1 MLKKRIYI
9 VLLFIPLLALGQKLP
24 SGFQKKWIP
33 IAGKDSLRID
43 SISIQ
48 SFGFKVFNSAEQLIN
63 TTDYS
68 VDFPK
73 ALLILKNDA
82 LIKSDSIAVYFLPYP
97 KYLTSVYQVFDDS
110 LVVNRSQNL
119 DRVYSLENK
128 AKKSFIPFDG
138 LNTSGS
144 ITRGVTVGNNQ
155 NSVLKSE
162 LDLQISGELG
172 NGVTLRASI
181 QDNNIPIQENGF
193 SQRLDEFDEVF
204 IELFTKDWNIRAGDV
219 NLINS
224 ESYFSR
230 FQKKVQGVYAGGI
243 IQKTKSKTTLFGS
256 GAIVR
261 GQFAR
266 SNLQGR
272 EGNQGPYKLQ
282 GPNGELFVLIVSGS
296 ETVYVN
302 GLALKRG
309 EDNDYV
315 IDYNAGE
322 ITFTS
327 LFPITSE
334 MRITIEYQFSDRNF
348 TRFIT
353 FDGAEYQRGKLKLGG
368 KIFSESDS
376 KNQPLQQ
383 NLSQAQIG
391 TLNDAGDDSAKM
403 VAPSALPES
412 FSENKILYKKVIIDG
427 FEAFEFSNN
436 PVDTLFTVRFSQ
448 VGQNQGNY
456 ILSNTNVVGRIFI
469 FVTPVNSVPQGN
481 FEPVIQL
488 VAPIQLQIATFYGQY
503 DFSDKSS
510 VQFES
515 AFSNNDLNLFSS
527 LDDEDNTG
535 FAGTIRAKH
544 QFFKKTGSL
553 EGTLDYDYINKDFRT
568 IERLYNI
575 EFDRDWNLNN
585 SSGTQ
590 NFIRGGLQWS
600 HPKNGSIGYQFQH
613 LTFEGNSYSGSRH
626 VLQSNLHFNRWDIA
640 AAGSYLDA
648 SSDQSD
654 NTFLRLNSIVTYS
667 LDKHWFGNE
676 VRLEDNKQRDAQT
689 QILSSQSQKFNEYKV
704 FTGVGDSTKIFTEV
718 GFKYRVNDSLR
729 NNQLKKVNT
738 SNTYY
743 LRSRLIDNVS
753 SQLQVFANYRTL
765 DNTDPDV
772 SDEQSLNSRIFYNQY
787 FFDKKVQLNT
797 VFETN
802 SGTQPQQEFTF
813 VKVEDGTGS
822 FTWFDF
828 NNNGLQEFDEFEQA
842 AFQDEANFVRVL
854 LPNRIFVKTHQNK
867 WSQILTLNPLPW
879 SNQTGLKKTL
889 SHFYNQI
896 SFLID
901 RKVSRKENVLDLNPF
916 DTGSNDLLG
925 LNLNLR
931 NSLFL
936 NRGLQ
941 RYTTSYTFIRTQS
954 QNFLSTGT
962 QESELTSHQ
971 FQFSHK
977 FKTFWLANF
986 LTNTSRTQN
995 TSENFPT
1002 RNFDITGYTIN
1013 PKISYLFSSNAQFDL
1028 FYEYQN
1034 KENDLGQREV
1044 LDQQRVGVSFNYSN
1058 LQKISI
1064 TGEFNLFNNQF
1075 TGDSFSPVGF
1085 QMLEGLQPGTNLTWT
1100 LNLQK
1105 KLTDFLDFNLSYF
1118 GRKSENVNTIHTG
1131 TVQLRAFF

>member
-1 MLKKRIYI
+1 LLKKGIHI
-9 VLLFIPLLALGQKLP
+9 VLLIIPLLALGQKLP
-24 SGFQKKWIP
+24 SGFQKKWVQV
-33 IAGKDSLRID
+33 AGRDSLRID
-43 SISIQ
+43 SVSIQ
-48 SFGFKVFNSAEQLIN
+48 PFGFKVFDLNGQPVG
-63 TTDYS
+63 TDGYS

-73 ALLILKNDA
+73 ALLILKNGA

-97 KYLTSVYQVFDDS
+97 KYLTRVYQVFDDS
-110 LVVNRSQNL
+110 LIVNRAQNL
-119 DRVYSLENK
+119 ERVYSLENK
-128 AKKSFIPFDG
+128 AKKSFVPFDG

-204 IELFTKDWNIRAGDV
+204 IELFTKDWNVRAGDV
-219 NLINS
+219 NLINPD
-224 ESYFSR
+224 SYFSR
-230 FQKKVQGVYAGGI
+230 FQKKVQGVYAGGT
-243 IQKTKSKTTLFGS
+243 IQKGASKTSLFGS

-322 ITFTS
+322 ITFTP

-334 MRITIEYQFSDRNF
+334 MRITVEYQFSDRNF
-348 TRFIT
+348 TRFT
-353 FDGAEYQRGKLKLGG
+353 TYDGAEYQRGKLKLGG
-368 KIFSESDS
+368 RIFSESDS

-383 NLSQAQIG
+383 NLSQEQIG
-391 TLNDAGDDSAKM
+391 TLTGAGDDPSRM
-403 VAPSALPES
+403 VAPSALSES
-412 FSENKILYKKVIIDG
+412 FSENKILYKKTTIGG

-436 PVDTLFTVRFSQ
+436 PDDELFTVRFSQ
-448 VGQNQGNY
+448 VGPNQGNY
-456 ILSNTNVVGRIFI
+456 ILSNTNVVGRIFT
-469 FVTPVNSVPQGN
+469 FVLPVNGVPQGD

-488 VAPIQLQIATFYGQY
+488 VAPVKLQIATFYGQY
-503 DFSDKSS
+503 DFNEKSS

-544 QFFKKTGSL
+544 QFFKKTGKL
-553 EGTLDYDYINKDFRT
+553 EGTLDYDHVNKDFRT

-590 NFIRGGLQWS
+590 NFIRGGLRWS
-600 HPKNGSIGYQFQH
+600 HPENGTIGYQFQH
-613 LTFEGNSYSGSRH
+613 LSFDGNSYSGSRH
-626 VLQSNLHFNRWDIA
+626 VFQSNLHLNRWDII

-654 NTFLRLNSIVTYS
+654 NTFLRFNSRITYS
-667 LDKHWFGNE
+667 LKKQWFGNE
-676 VRLEDNKQRDAQT
+676 VHLENNKQRDAET
-689 QILSSQSQKFNEYKV
+689 QILSPQSQKFNQFTV
-704 FTGVGDSTKIFTEV
+704 FTGVGDSTKIFTEI

-729 NNQLKKVNT
+729 NNLLEKVNT
-738 SNTYY
+738 SNTYF
-743 LRSRLIDNVS
+743 LKSRLINNAS

-765 DNTDPDV
+765 DNTDPGV
-772 SDEQSLNSRIFYNQY
+772 SDEQSLNSRVFYNQY

-813 VKVEDGTGS
+813 VKVEDGKGS
-822 FTWFDF
+822 FTLFDF
-828 NNNGLQEFDEFEQA
+828 NGHGL
-842 AFQDEANFVRVL
+842 L
-854 LPNRIFVKTHQNK
+854 
-867 WSQILTLNPLPW
+867 
-879 SNQTGLKKTL
+879 
-889 SHFYNQI
+889 
-896 SFLID
+896 
-901 RKVSRKENVLDLNPF
+901 
-916 DTGSNDLLG
+916 
-925 LNLNLR
+925 
-931 NSLFL
+931 
-936 NRGLQ
+936 
-941 RYTTSYTFIRTQS
+941 
-954 QNFLSTGT
+954 
-962 QESELTSHQ
+962 
-971 FQFSHK
+971 
-977 FKTFWLANF
+977 
-986 LTNTSRTQN
+986 
-995 TSENFPT
+995 
-1002 RNFDITGYTIN
+1002 
-1013 PKISYLFSSNAQFDL
+1013 
-1028 FYEYQN
+1028 
-1034 KENDLGQREV
+1034 
-1044 LDQQRVGVSFNYSN
+1044 
-1058 LQKISI
+1058 
-1064 TGEFNLFNNQF
+1064 
-1075 TGDSFSPVGF
+1075 
-1085 QMLEGLQPGTNLTWT
+1085 
-1100 LNLQK
+1100 
-1105 KLTDFLDFNLSYF
+1105 
-1118 GRKSENVNTIHTG
+1118 
-1131 TVQLRAFF
+1131 